1 MHYSQS
7 NPTERLI
14 MTRTVYLNGEYL
26 PEDEA
31 RISIFDR
38 AVLFG
43 DAIYEVAGVLNRKLI
58 DFEAHMQRY
67 HRSLGE
73 LGIPVPLD
81 KEQVLSA
88 FRKLVELNDIEEG
101 MIYLQVTR
109 GQADRDFVWQ
119 GELQPTVFM
128 FTQHK
133 LPAENKAAETGV
145 VLKSVQDIRWA
156 RRDIKSVNLLGQV
169 LAKKAASDA
178 GAYEALMIDTDGY
191 ITECG
196 STSFFMVKDDLLLT
210 RPLNNDILSGVTRKA
225 LVALCTTHGIRLVES
240 KFRLEDAL
248 QADEAFISCASS
260 YLLPVVQID
269 DQQISDGVPG
279 PRFRK
284 LRDIYLEHVRAS
296 AI

>member
-1 MHYSQS
+1 M
-7 NPTERLI
+7 
-14 MTRTVYLNGEYL
+14 MKRTVYLNGEYL

-81 KEQVLSA
+81 KGQILSA
-88 FRKLVELNDIEEG
+88 FRKLVELNNIEEG
-101 MIYLQVTR
+101 QVYMQVTR

-119 GELQPTVFM
+119 GELKPTVFM

-133 LPAENKAAETGV
+133 LAAENKAAETGV
-145 VLKSVQDIRWA
+145 ILKSVDDIRWA

-169 LAKKAASDA
+169 LAKKAAYDA
-178 GAYEALMIDTDGY
+178 GAYEALMIDKDGF

-196 STSFFMVKDDLLLT
+196 STSFFMVKNDLLLT

-260 YLLPVVQID
+260 YVLPVVQID
-269 DQQISDGVPG
+269 DQQISGGVPG
-279 PRFRK
+279 PRFQE
-284 LRDIYLEHVRAS
+284 LRSIYIEHVRAS

>member
-1 MHYSQS
+1 
-7 NPTERLI
+7 

-81 KEQVLSA
+81 KEQILSA

>member
-1 MHYSQS
+1 M
-7 NPTERLI
+7 
-14 MTRTVYLNGEYL
+14 MKRTVYLNGEYL

-81 KEQVLSA
+81 KGQILSA
-88 FRKLVELNDIEEG
+88 FRKLVELNNIEEG
-101 MIYLQVTR
+101 QVYMQVTR

-119 GELQPTVFM
+119 GELKPTVFM

-133 LPAENKAAETGV
+133 LAAENKAAETGV
-145 VLKSVQDIRWA
+145 ILKSVDDIRWA

-196 STSFFMVKDDLLLT
+196 STSFFMVKNDLLLT

-225 LVALCTTHGIRLVES
+225 LVALCTTHGIRLDES

-260 YLLPVVQID
+260 YVLPIVQID
-269 DQQISDGVPG
+269 DQQISGGVPG
-279 PRFRK
+279 PWFQK
-284 LRDIYLEHVRAS
+284 LRGIYIEHVRAS

>member
-1 MHYSQS
+1 
-7 NPTERLI
+7 

-67 HRSLGE
+67 HRSLDE

-81 KEQVLSA
+81 KEQILSA
-88 FRKLVELNDIEEG
+88 FRKLVELNDVEEG
-101 MIYLQVTR
+101 MIYMQVTR

-145 VLKSVQDIRWA
+145 ILKSVNDIRWA

-210 RPLNNDILSGVTRKA
+210 RPLNNDILAGVTRKA

>member
-1 MHYSQS
+1 MK
-7 NPTERLI
+7 
-14 MTRTVYLNGEYL
+14 RTVYLNGKYL

-43 DAIYEVAGVLNRKLI
+43 DAIYEVAGVLDRKLI

-81 KEQVLSA
+81 EAQILSA
-88 FRKLVELNDIEEG
+88 FRKLVELNDLDEG
-101 MIYLQVTR
+101 LIYMQVTR
-109 GQADRDFVWQ
+109 GEADRDFVWQ
-119 GELQPTVFM
+119 GELKPTVFM

-133 LPAENKAAETGV
+133 LPAESKHAENGV
-145 VLKSVQDIRWA
+145 ILKSVDDIRWA

-178 GAYEALMIDTDGY
+178 GAYEALMVDTDGY

-196 STSFFMVKDDLLLT
+196 AAHFYIVKDDLLLT

-225 LVALCTTHGIRLVES
+225 LVALCITHGIRLVES

-248 QADEAFISCASS
+248 QADEAFISGASS
-260 YLLPVVQID
+260 YVLAVVQID
-269 DQQISDGVPG
+269 DQQISGGVPG
-279 PRFRK
+279 PWFLK
-284 LRDIYLEHVRAS
+284 LRDIYMQHARAS

>member
-1 MHYSQS
+1 
-7 NPTERLI
+7 

-67 HRSLGE
+67 HRSLDE

-81 KEQVLSA
+81 KEKILSA
-88 FRKLVELNDIEEG
+88 FRKLVELNDVEEG
-101 MIYLQVTR
+101 MIYMQVTR

-145 VLKSVQDIRWA
+145 ILKSVNDIRWA

-196 STSFFMVKDDLLLT
+196 SSSFFMVKDDLLLT
-210 RPLNNDILSGVTRKA
+210 RPLNNDILAGVTRKA

-284 LRDIYLEHVRAS
+284 LRDIYLEYVRAS

>member
-1 MHYSQS
+1 
-7 NPTERLI
+7 

-73 LGIPVPLD
+73 LGIPAPLD
-81 KEQVLSA
+81 KEQILGA

-101 MIYLQVTR
+101 MIYMQVTR

-145 VLKSVQDIRWA
+145 ILKSVKDIRWA